1 MISIQHCIGFCKE
14 VGVPHTM
21 IMDGHS
27 AQINLHS
34 KLFYQQVG
42 TIMRVL
48 ETDTPWSNRAELYI
62 GLFKEAVRKNLI
74 ISNSTMVR

>member
-1 MISIQHCIGFCKE
+1 M
-14 VGVPHTM
+14 GVPHTM

-27 AQINLHS
+27 AQVNIHLQRLCQH
-34 KLFYQQVG
+34 VG
-42 TIMRVL
+42 TIMSML
-48 ETDTPWSNRAELYI
+48 ETSTSWSNWAELYI